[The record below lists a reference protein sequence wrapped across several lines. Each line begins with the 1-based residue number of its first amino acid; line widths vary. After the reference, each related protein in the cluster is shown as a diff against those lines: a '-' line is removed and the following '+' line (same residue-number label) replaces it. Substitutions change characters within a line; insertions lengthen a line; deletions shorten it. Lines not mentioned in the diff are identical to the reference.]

1 MRFGVL
7 IGLFVLGYECLVNYA
22 ILNIGRRVAGSL
34 AVAAVVE
41 WTIAG
46 IVIGAVYKPAA
57 QSKSR
62 SAVMV

>member
-1 MRFGVL
+1 VA
-7 IGLFVLGYECLVNYA
+7 IAGL
-22 ILNIGRRVAGSL
+22 
-34 AVAAVVE
+34 VE

-57 QSKSR
+57 QFKSR